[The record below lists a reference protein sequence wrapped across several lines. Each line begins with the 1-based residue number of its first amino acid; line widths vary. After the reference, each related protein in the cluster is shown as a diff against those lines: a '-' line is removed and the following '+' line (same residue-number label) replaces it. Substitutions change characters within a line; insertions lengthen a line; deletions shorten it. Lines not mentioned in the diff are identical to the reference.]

1 MATYIVDS
9 AASNLSATTGA
20 DSVWVQSGGIGGS
33 SIIGSGG
40 NDTIQVDDATN
51 ASAAGIIIRGAD
63 GNDSI
68 KIESGSFSAGG
79 PSVYGGDGADSITLS
94 GMGTVSLINGNEGND
109 RLSAIQGVT
118 ISAATFSTGS
128 DTINISGTI
137 AEIGMGNGHDEF
149 SGTVVSV
156 ATSNTIKLGDGRD
169 TITVASLN
177 GNSAVTIQGDSSTNY
192 GADSMDIG
200 GLDITGLV
208 VKGQG
213 GSDTITIS
221 GADVSSLIQGNGGAD
236 SIEISDNLA
245 AGVTIGGGAGNDTIH
260 ISGDFATTTTGLIVG
275 GAGADSIFIEHAI
288 VSGVDAAL
296 TSIMGG
302 AGADTITISGG
313 FDGVEIETGTYATL
327 AYSAFS
333 ESTVDATDVF
343 QIVSGNGSAEVA
355 MSGAGVLL
363 DVDIVGVNMHLSAVG
378 TVTASNLAD
387 NTTSYASVDASGVVT
402 FAGDLATTVNSSI
415 TAAAVAVDK
424 TLTTKG
430 LAAVFDS
437 NGADYLFVQ
446 GGSSGTDD
454 DLVIRINGVSA
465 NALDDNGSAIEINF
479 SGVGS

>member
-1 MATYIVDS
+1 MTLRMPQLLES
-9 AASNLSATTGA
+9 LSVELTE
-20 DSVWVQSGGIGGS
+20 I
-33 SIIGSGG
+33 
-40 NDTIQVDDATN
+40 
-51 ASAAGIIIRGAD
+51 
-63 GNDSI
+63 I

-221 GADVSSLIQGNGGAD
+221 GADVSRLIQGNGGAD

-313 FDGVEIETGTYATL
+313 FDGVEIETGTTRHWLTMHSRSRRLMQLTSSRLSVATEAL
-327 AYSAFS
+327 
-333 ESTVDATDVF
+333 
-343 QIVSGNGSAEVA
+343 VA

-387 NTTSYASVDASGVVT
+387 NTTSYASVDAPVSLLSLVT
-402 FAGDLATTVNSSI
+402 WPPPSTAPSRQLQLRSI
-415 TAAAVAVDK
+415 
-424 TLTTKG
+424 
-430 LAAVFDS
+430 
-437 NGADYLFVQ
+437 
-446 GGSSGTDD
+446 
-454 DLVIRINGVSA
+454 RP
-465 NALDDNGSAIEINF
+465 
-479 SGVGS
+479 